1 MESGVNRWYDLWWRE
16 GGTAGTGHVT
26 YIYNMQVILA
36 TIILGMF
43 DLGQRSSNPQSKQ
56 DCWSR
61 IQLELKSFV
70 LKFWKWILNF
80 RIKKWHINFNT
91 TAVSCTYYVL
101 WTLTL
106 YSSTKMIVIA
116 MSPKMTDS
124 EAIST
129 ARAWDGTS
137 NSVTICRTQRYRA
150 DKNWLP
156 QGQTCL
162 PKVPFQ
168 WKDLGVYILHTQIK
182 NYNVINAHP
191 IRF

>member
-80 RIKKWHINFNT
+80 RIKKWHQLQHN
-91 TAVSCTYYVL
+91 SCQL
-101 WTLTL
+101 
-106 YSSTKMIVIA
+106 
-116 MSPKMTDS
+116 
-124 EAIST
+124 
-129 ARAWDGTS
+129 
-137 NSVTICRTQRYRA
+137 
-150 DKNWLP
+150 
-156 QGQTCL
+156 
-162 PKVPFQ
+162 
-168 WKDLGVYILHTQIK
+168 YILCVMNTDFIQQHKDDRHSDESK
-182 NYNVINAHP
+182 NDRQWGNKYCESLRRDLQLCHNLQNTEIQS
-191 IRF
+191 R